1 MKKAPKNIRIRS
13 KKWLL
18 LAAIILLAAVI
29 RFYDLT
35 DPPLDFHPA
44 RQFHSAII
52 ARGIY
57 TRLGGVYPGWQ
68 AGLNIAQESSEI
80 RIEPPI
86 LEYLVA
92 ITYRI
97 FATDQLWIARI
108 FSIIF
113 WLAGGI
119 GLFSLVKK
127 MSNTAGAFIA
137 VLFFLFLPYGV
148 IASRSFQPDPLM
160 VTMSIF
166 AYWGIWR
173 WHQKP
178 DNKTAIL
185 AGILSAAAILVK
197 QVAVFYL
204 LGGFAGLVIASMG
217 LKKALRER
225 QVWLIGILSLAP
237 TLVYNLYGIFIQGT
251 LAGQY
256 SQRFFLDLLMDPRFY
271 IRWTM
276 KIRDTVGISVFL
288 LFLFGVLL
296 YKTKAKR
303 GLMIGMLGGYL
314 IYGFVFAYHIS
325 THDYYQLPLIPI
337 VAIGLAPVADLIFQ
351 RIQEIEHN
359 RWVSFAAVGILI
371 LAVGLS
377 FWEARTILKKED
389 FHEVPIEWKRVS
401 DEMGGP
407 QTPTAG
413 LMSDYG
419 ASLDYYAY
427 ILPAYWWPEEE
438 GILVR
443 EIMGDDLES
452 LFERR
457 TYAKQYFIITD
468 FDEFNDQPGLK
479 ALLYDQFPIF
489 KQKEYY
495 LIFDL
500 KGK

>member
-1 MKKAPKNIRIRS
+1 MKDDLKNNRNRS
-13 KKWLL
+13 KTWVL
-18 LAAIILLAAVI
+18 LATIFLVSALI
-29 RFYDLT
+29 RFYDLA

-44 RQFHSAII
+44 RQFHSALI

-57 TRLGGVYPGWQ
+57 TRLGGEYPGRL

-86 LEYLVA
+86 LEYSVA

-97 FATDQLWIARI
+97 FNIDQLWVARI

-113 WLAGGI
+113 WLLGGI
-119 GLFSLVKK
+119 GLFLLVKK
-127 MSNTAGAFIA
+127 MSSVSGAFIA
-137 VLFFLFLPYGV
+137 LLFYLFLPYGV

-160 VTMSIF
+160 VALSIF
-166 AYWGIWR
+166 AFLGIYR

-178 DNKTAIL
+178 GFKTAIL
-185 AGILSAAAILVK
+185 AGVLIGAAILVK

-204 LGGFAGLVIASMG
+204 LGGFAGLVTANLG
-217 LKKALRER
+217 LKKALREK
-225 QVWLIGILSLAP
+225 QVWLIGILSLIPA
-237 TLVYNLYGIFIQGT
+237 LIYNIYGIFIQGT

-256 SQRFFLDLLMDPRFY
+256 NQRFFLDLLLDPGFY
-271 IRWTM
+271 VRWTM
-276 KIRDTVGISVFL
+276 KIRDTVGIAAFL
-288 LFLFGVLL
+288 LALLGVLL

-314 IYGFVFAYHIS
+314 IYGFVFAHHIS

-351 RIQEIEHN
+351 RIQEFERS
-359 RWVSFAAVGILI
+359 RWVSGAIVGIII
-371 LAVGLS
+371 LAVGLGL
-377 FWEARTILKKED
+377 WEARSILRKED
-389 FHEVPIEWKRVS
+389 YREVPAELRRLS
-401 DEMGGP
+401 EEMGGP
-407 QTPTAG
+407 QTPVAG

-419 ASLDYYAY
+419 ASLDYYGY
-427 ILPAYWWPEEE
+427 ILPAYWWPEED
-438 GILVR
+438 GIPVR
-443 EIMGDDLES
+443 EMMGEELES

-468 FDEFNDQPGLK
+468 FDEFNHLPELQE
-479 ALLYDQFPIF
+479 LLYDRYSIF
-489 KQKEYY
+489 KQSEDY

-500 KGK
+500 TD